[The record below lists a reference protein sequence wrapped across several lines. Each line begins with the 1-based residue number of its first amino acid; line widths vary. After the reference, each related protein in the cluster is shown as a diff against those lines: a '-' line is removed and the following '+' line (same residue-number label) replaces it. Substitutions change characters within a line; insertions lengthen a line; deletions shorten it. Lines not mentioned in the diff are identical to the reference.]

1 MISARMFK
9 IIRFLNQKKESS
21 YKEIGNALD
30 FKERNV
36 RYDIDC
42 INDCLKLKSVLKDN

>member
-30 FKERNV
+30 LTQSFSLIMIEP
-36 RYDIDC
+36 
-42 INDCLKLKSVLKDN
+42 

>member
-21 YKEIGNALD
+21 YKEIGQC
-30 FKERNV
+30 FR
-36 RYDIDC
+36 
-42 INDCLKLKSVLKDN
+42 S

>member
-21 YKEIGNALD
+21 YTMMYFFAEIISYYYGLHLE
-30 FKERNV
+30 K
-36 RYDIDC
+36 
-42 INDCLKLKSVLKDN
+42 K